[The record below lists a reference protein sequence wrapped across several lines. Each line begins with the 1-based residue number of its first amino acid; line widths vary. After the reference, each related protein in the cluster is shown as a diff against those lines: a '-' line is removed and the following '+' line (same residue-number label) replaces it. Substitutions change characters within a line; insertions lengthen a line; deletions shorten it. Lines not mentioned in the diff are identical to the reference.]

1 MRPGDMIEW
10 TYEVSGE
17 LVHKG
22 ETLWSNAEGC
32 YAPIGSEIVHL
43 LVSVDDATYSWLN
56 EKGLFHAYVDDVCV
70 GHSATMRWRV
80 VPRVCKLTPHCD
92 KVRP

>member
-17 LVHKG
+17 LVREG
-22 ETLWSNAEGC
+22 EALWSNTEGC
-32 YAPIGSEIVHL
+32 YAPIGSEMVHL
-43 LVSVDDATYSWLN
+43 LVSIDDDTCFWLN
-56 EKGLFHAYVDDVCV
+56 EKGLFNAYVDDECA
-70 GHSATMRWRV
+70 GRPGGRGRV
-80 VPRVCKLTPHCD
+80 VPHVCKLTPSCD